1 MVALMPP
8 EVKPFLDLLNI
19 AAKKGIYP
27 VFSAAAEGEA
37 ASLEQ
42 RQEEVSRRLDLR
54 QEEMITVDGE
64 NSQDLDDGFSLSCQA
79 DGSWRLGI
87 HIADVAH
94 FVAPGSQLDRE
105 AFQRGLSVY
114 LIDREVPMLPGR
126 LSRDLCSLLPGQDRL
141 AVSCIWKY
149 PRRGK

>member
-64 NSQDLDDGFSLSCQA
+64 DSQDLDDGFSLSCQA
-79 DGSWRLGI
+79 DGSWPAFTSPTWSLSPR
-87 HIADVAH
+87 
-94 FVAPGSQLDRE
+94 GSWTG
-105 AFQRGLSVY
+105 GL
-114 LIDREVPMLPGR
+114 PAG
-126 LSRDLCSLLPGQDRL
+126 L
-141 AVSCIWKY
+141 AY
-149 PRRGK
+149 T